1 LKELKNGKIL
11 FFKNFNFTSFKI
23 KEFIFVTFLSI
34 KNILFYYRMSELLE
48 KANPGIVI
56 ALCGNKVDLEERQ
69 VSQEVILIFKKGSSK
84 ICK

>member
-1 LKELKNGKIL
+1 M
-11 FFKNFNFTSFKI
+11 
-23 KEFIFVTFLSI
+23 IFQ
-34 KNILFYYRMSELLE
+34 KNILFYLFFIIFYLKNNIRMSELLE

-69 VSQEVILIFKKGSSK
+69 VSQEVIKFLIKGSPK

>member
-1 LKELKNGKIL
+1 
-11 FFKNFNFTSFKI
+11 
-23 KEFIFVTFLSI
+23 
-34 KNILFYYRMSELLE
+34 MSELLE

-69 VSQEVILIFKKGSSK
+69 VSQEVIKFLIKGSPK